1 MKGRISQK
9 RPILV
14 WVIVVFYG
22 LSSAWTLLSFALLVL
37 GRVKVN
43 AFSPEFTYLS
53 SLTPVDYALTILLGV
68 LGVIGVI
75 VLFQLKSTALPI
87 FLVALALNGTYSLW
101 TLLMNP
107 FFREIRLEGLRGM
120 MMGFATLCLISFYVY
135 RLNVRGLL
143 R

>member
-1 MKGRISQK
+1 MSQK

-14 WVIVVFYG
+14 WGIVVFYG
-22 LSSAWTLLSFALLVL
+22 ISSAWTLLSFALFAS
-37 GRVKVN
+37 GRVRVD
-43 AFSPEFTYLS
+43 ALSAELAYLS

-68 LGVIGVI
+68 LGIIGVI
-75 VLFQLKSTALPI
+75 MLFQLKSAALPI

-107 FFREIRLEGLRGM
+107 AFRETLHEGLIGM
-120 MMGFATLCLISFYVY
+120 MMGFASLCLISFYVY
-135 RLNVRGLL
+135 RLQVRGLL